1 MSQRKAT
8 LPLTESRE
16 KRNGYIFSIASY
28 GLWGLLPIYWHSM
41 AKIAPLEVLSHRVLW
56 SAILMIGVMTVL
68 RQWRSI
74 TTLLKSRKT
83 SLTVT
88 ACALLISTNWL
99 VFIWAISVDRTLE
112 TSLGY
117 FINPLLNVLV
127 GAFILRERLSR
138 LQIAAVALA
147 ALGVL
152 YAIFAAG
159 HLPWIALVLAGSF
172 TAYGYLRKIMAA
184 DSLTGLTAETCLLLP
199 LAIAGVIWFWIFEGM
214 AFGTHIGAEP
224 SLFNIVLLVGSGP
237 ITAAPLLLFAAGAR
251 RLPLSTMG
259 FLQYLAPSLMF
270 IISVALFHEALT
282 PEALI
287 TFLCIWS
294 GIALYILDN
303 IRKQRTTKAP
313 I

>member
-1 MSQRKAT
+1 
-8 LPLTESRE
+8 
-16 KRNGYIFSIASY
+16 
-28 GLWGLLPIYWHSM
+28 M
-41 AKIAPLEVLSHRVLW
+41 AQIAPLEVLSHRVLW

-74 TTLLKSRKT
+74 AELLKNRRT
-83 SLTVT
+83 SLAVT
-88 ACALLISTNWL
+88 ACAFLISTNWL

-112 TSLGY
+112 ASLGY

-127 GAFILRERLSR
+127 GAFVLRERLSR
-138 LQIAAVALA
+138 LQVAAVALV

-159 HLPWIALVLAGSF
+159 HLPWVALVLAGSF

-184 DSLTGLTAETCLLLP
+184 DSLTGLAAETCLLLP

-214 AFGTHIGAEP
+214 AFGKHIGAEL
-224 SLFNIVLLVGSGP
+224 SAFNILLLVGSGP
-237 ITAAPLLLFAAGAR
+237 VTAAPLLLFAAGAR

-270 IISVALFHEALT
+270 IISVGLFHEALT
-282 PEALI
+282 FAALI

-294 GIALYILDN
+294 GIALYILDS
-303 IRKQRTTKAP
+303 IRKQRTIKAP
-313 I
+313 IQA